1 MLNLYSAL
9 LVFAT
14 FKALL
19 QHNTEF
25 IHLLAAETVKQGT
38 TFSLGEINLTI
49 IIIYISHLD
58 RLQKKEKSCW
68 PCLKGTPLLTL
79 VQLTN

>member
-25 IHLLAAETVKQGT
+25 IHLLVAETVKQGT
-38 TFSLGEINLTI
+38 TCSSGEINLTI
-49 IIIYISHLD
+49 IIVYISHLD
-58 RLQKKEKSCW
+58 RLQKKEKCSW
-68 PCLKGTPLLTL
+68 PCPKETPLLTP

>member
-58 RLQKKEKSCW
+58 RLQKKGKI
-68 PCLKGTPLLTL
+68 LLAMSKRNTSSD
-79 VQLTN
+79 TCTAH